1 MIEPLEQRRLLS
13 SVFLKGRTLNILG
26 TDQADD
32 IQIQQQR
39 ETETSVDGNVFF
51 IRHLLVTV
59 NGAFIGDFSTT
70 DFDKVVVKLF
80 GGNDFFQ
87 VGKKDISFDID
98 GGDGD
103 DTIYGS
109 LAPDVI
115 RGGAGR
121 NLLYGV
127 GGNDH
132 FISISGADVLTGGN
146 GNDTADFGAFQTPLH
161 ITIDDVA
168 DDEVPGRTGNV
179 KSDIETVIGGG
190 GADFISANGIANNPV
205 ALFGSGG
212 NDTLIGGS
220 RNDTIHGGPGNDSLR
235 GGDGN
240 DFING
245 DGGRDKIYGENGDD
259 TLMGSGKDPEFIP
272 LPAQQPTDPNTLGGG
287 SDGLADSING
297 GSGDNTAFPDPF
309 DVLTNIQ
316 TTL

>member
-1 MIEPLEQRRLLS
+1 MIESLEQRRLLS
-13 SVFLKGRTLNILG
+13 SVFIKNRILNIRG

-39 ETETSVDGNVFF
+39 ETETSVDGNVFL

-70 DFDKVVVKLF
+70 DFDKVVVKLY
-80 GGNDFFQ
+80 GGDDFFQ
-87 VGKKDISFDID
+87 VGKKDIPFDID

-103 DTIYGS
+103 DTIYGG
-109 LAPDVI
+109 LAADVI

-121 NLLYGV
+121 NLLYGS

-132 FISISGADVLTGGN
+132 FISVSGADVLTGGN
-146 GNDTADFGAFQTPLH
+146 GNDTADFSAFQTSLH
-161 ITIDDVA
+161 ITVDDVA

-179 KSDIETVIGGG
+179 KTDIETIIGGG
-190 GADFISANGIANNPV
+190 GADFISAAAVANNAV
-205 ALFGSGG
+205 AIYGNGG

-220 RNDTIHGGPGNDSLR
+220 RNDTLHGGPGNDSLR

-245 DGGRDKIYGENGDD
+245 DGGRDKIFGENGDD
-259 TLMGSGKDPEFIP
+259 TLEGSGKDPEFIP
-272 LPAQQPTDPNTLGGG
+272 LPTAQPTDPDTLGGG
-287 SDGLADSING
+287 SDSSADTLNG
-297 GSGDNTAFPDPF
+297 GSGNNTAIPDPF

-316 TTL
+316 TSV